1 MAETKFQRRPVID
14 PAVAE
19 LLSGIEQKQ
28 ADLQMPRRER
38 MKKKREQAKITARR
52 EQRATYDLPPSL
64 RQIIKELA
72 EEECLPASQI
82 VTLAL
87 ATFINDFRAGK
98 IDLGQYKQPSRS
110 PRYDWNL
117 IFPVSLI
124 PVQFRKNKS

>member
-87 ATFINDFRAGK
+87 ATFINEFRAGK